1 MNGETVKRWRPVLG
15 YEGRYEVSGSG
26 DVLSLARTLPDGRR
40 RKARLLKTF
49 PMPGTGYLAVRLS
62 KDGCAV
68 TRSVHQLVAEAF
80 HGPRPPGHETRHLD
94 GNRLHN
100 TPENVVWGTRS
111 ENTRDQVRHGT
122 HRGLR
127 ANRLRNEG
135 ARK

>member
-1 MNGETVKRWRPVLG
+1 MNGETIKRWRPVLG
-15 YEGRYEVSGSG
+15 YEGRYEISGSG

-49 PMPGTGYLAVRLS
+49 PMPDTGYLSVRLS
-62 KDGCAV
+62 KHGRAR

-80 HGPRPPGHETRHLD
+80 HGPRPPGHE
-94 GNRLHN
+94 
-100 TPENVVWGTRS
+100 
-111 ENTRDQVRHGT
+111 NTRDQVRHGT

-127 ANRLRNEG
+127 KNRLRNEG